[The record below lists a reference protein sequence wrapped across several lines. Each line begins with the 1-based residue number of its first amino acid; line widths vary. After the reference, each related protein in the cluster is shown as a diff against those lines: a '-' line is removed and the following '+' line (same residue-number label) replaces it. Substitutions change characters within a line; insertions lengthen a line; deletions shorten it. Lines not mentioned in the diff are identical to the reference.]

1 MFLLILAQRIQEEY
15 TVTYLHSTMFL
26 LIREA
31 IVLIVNGVVFTFHN
45 VSINT
50 QLLRYIILCRC
61 DLHSTMFLLI
71 QLTVILAEYQQKN
84 LHSTMFLLIRRL
96 WTDHK
101 DYKTY
106 LHSTMFLLIQETGM
120 IQGVEFM
127 KFTFHNVSI
136 NTPVRLFNR
145 YVLPHLHSTMFL
157 LIQHPDVGILIDFEH
172 LHSTMFLLIRF

>member
-1 MFLLILAQRIQEEY
+1 MYVVL
-15 TVTYLHSTMFL
+15 YLHSTMFL
-26 LIREA
+26 LILGTRHLSVG
-31 IVLIVNGVVFTFHN
+31 IGIFTFHNVSINTSTTHTGRIHGNIFTFHN

-136 NTPVRLFNR
+136 NT
-145 YVLPHLHSTMFL
+145 HS
-157 LIQHPDVGILIDFEH
+157 
-172 LHSTMFLLIRF
+172 